1 METGWEVGI
10 RNQVAPKMSAPTYH
24 MRMKDLA
31 ANQRAAYKAL
41 RSSYAAKHFELKLMQ
56 CELRYAFREEMVML
70 AKKQEEEKAA
80 LRQKNRDAR
89 EQAKVEKAYLAPSK
103 LEPDFW
109 NYYPNHDG
117 RRDTMAAVLKSLDM
131 PVEKL
136 DELMPAYA
144 EWLLT
149 ANKMHENGRPMNRW
163 ALMTAFVQ
171 TRPAASAPKR
181 MLKPESVIVQM
192 LVERGDLVVGH
203 IV

>member
-1 METGWEVGI
+1 
-10 RNQVAPKMSAPTYH
+10 

-31 ANQRAAYKAL
+31 VNQRTAYKAL
-41 RSSYAAKHFELKLMQ
+41 RSSYAAKHYELKLMHS
-56 CELRYAFREEMVML
+56 ELRYAFREEMVML
-70 AKKQEEEKAA
+70 AKKQAEEKAA
-80 LRQKNRDAR
+80 LRQKHVDAR
-89 EQAKVEKAYLAPSK
+89 EQAKAEKAYLAKSK
-103 LEPDFW
+103 TEADFW
-109 NYYPNHDG
+109 TYYPNHDG
-117 RRDTMAAVLKSLDM
+117 RRDTMTAVLKSLDM

-163 ALMTAFVQ
+163 ALMTAFAQ
-171 TRPAASAPKR
+171 TRLVVPKR

-192 LVERGDLVVGH
+192 LVEKGDLVVGH

>member
-1 METGWEVGI
+1 
-10 RNQVAPKMSAPTYH
+10 
-24 MRMKDLA
+24 MKDLA
-31 ANQRAAYKAL
+31 VNQRTAYKAL
-41 RSSYAAKHFELKLMQ
+41 RSSYAAKHYELKLMHS
-56 CELRYAFREEMVML
+56 ELRYAFREEMVML

-80 LRQKNRDAR
+80 LRQKHIDAR
-89 EQAKVEKAYLAPSK
+89 EQAKAEKALVAKSK

-109 NYYPNHDG
+109 TDHPNYDG
-117 RRDTMAAVLKSLDM
+117 RRDTMTAILKSLGM
-131 PVEKL
+131 PVENL
-136 DELMPAYA
+136 DELMLAYA

-163 ALMTAFVQ
+163 ALMTAFAQ
-171 TRPAASAPKR
+171 TRLVVPKR